1 MMTFV
6 EVLKKNEKDF
16 PTREI
21 KRLEKI
27 FRMMDEK
34 NVSLETLSQ
43 EEYASIIVSGW
54 SNVTLG
60 IYPIRGA
67 YNGLKAL
74 YNIQKITPP
83 DDIKNMTMNSLL
95 EHICNEKQ
103 EWSFFKTIEDVIVH
117 VDKLNWGDF
126 CADAKAMYVL
136 AWNGINVEEMS
147 NIKKSD
153 FDFNGKTLKIAKH
166 SLIVF
171 SDFEIGII
179 KKYSDLDF
187 FKTPNQGRINYLV
200 SSEYLFRPC
209 RTQSG
214 EFKASKKTSATGLRT
229 KLKKINDG
237 LANKKISPRLV
248 VKNLIT
254 NGEFY
259 RVYTTGLS
267 KYIFDINRKV
277 QYEQYVNAY
286 WGE

>member
-6 EVLKKNEKDF
+6 EVLEKNEKDF

-27 FRMMDEK
+27 FRIMDEK

-54 SNVTLG
+54 SNITLG

-67 YNGLKAL
+67 YNGLRTL

-83 DDIKNMTMNSLL
+83 CDIENMTMNSLL

-103 EWSFFKTIEDVIVH
+103 EWSFFKTIEDVIAH

-126 CADAKAMYVL
+126 CADAKAMYIL
-136 AWNGINVEEMS
+136 AWNGISVEEMS
-147 NIKKSD
+147 DIKKSD
-153 FDFNGKTLKIAKH
+153 FDFNEKTLKIAKH

-171 SDFEIGII
+171 SDFEISII
-179 KKYSDLDF
+179 KKYSDLAF
-187 FKTPNQGRINYLV
+187 FKTPNQGRINYLAN
-200 SSEYLFRPC
+200 SEYLFRPC
-209 RTQSG
+209 GTQG
-214 EFKASKKTSATGLRT
+214 GNSKSSEKTSATGLRT

-237 LANKKISPRLV
+237 LTDKKLKPRLV
-248 VKNLIT
+248 AKNLIT

-267 KYIFDINRKV
+267 KYVFDINRKV
-277 QYEQYVNAY
+277 QYEQYVKAY
-286 WGE
+286 WEE